1 MLHNHVLMVLTKNEQ
16 RLVTYLW
23 RNYTEQ
29 LSINELAK
37 RLGITPK
44 GAYIILKKFEKIGVI
59 IPQKIANAVIYQ
71 FNHQNKKTK
80 DVVEYALKSE
90 QPPNSYVVVLEKD
103 LQLLEKIADAAILF
117 GSVLMKGLQARD
129 LDVLVIINPKNLS
142 VLKAKIKEFESISPK
157 KVHIVI
163 QTRLDMQKNLRKK
176 DPVIVEVLRR
186 GHILWG
192 YDLVYELIENVPQNF

>member
-1 MLHNHVLMVLTKNEQ
+1 MVLTSNEQ

-37 RLGITPK
+37 QLGITPK
-44 GAYIILKKFEKIGVI
+44 GTYIILKKFEKVGVVTKKI
-59 IPQKIANAVIYQ
+59 IANAAIYR
-71 FNHQNKKTK
+71 FNYQDQKTK

-90 QPPNSYVVVLEKD
+90 QPPNSYVAVLEKD
-103 LQLLEKIADAAILF
+103 LQPLQKITYAAILF
-117 GSVLMKGLQARD
+117 GSVLTKGLQAQD

-142 VLKAKIKEFESISPK
+142 ALRAKIKEFESISPK
-157 KVHIVI
+157 KVHLLV
-163 QTRLDMQKNLRKK
+163 QTKEDMQKNLGKR
-176 DPVIVEVLRR
+176 DPVILEVLQK

-192 YDLVYELIENVPQNF
+192 YDLLYQLLADIPNQGDF